1 VLKAWGVSRGERFF
15 ARLVHGLLFALFFVF
30 GILLIISI

>member
-1 VLKAWGVSRGERFF
+1 VLKARGVSRGERFF

-30 GILLIISI
+30 GLLLIVNI